1 MRVTELIDYIT
12 REDIPLN
19 PRMASTRRD
28 LWDHEE
34 LTIPGDRYTHILLV
48 NRYKR
53 MRYEYQKARR
63 EHASKNNKDTH

>member
-1 MRVTELIDYIT
+1 MRLTELIDYIT

-19 PRMASTRRD
+19 PRMAEYKS
-28 LWDHEE
+28 DHIENE
-34 LTIPGDRYTHILLV
+34 KLSLPGDTYTHITLV

-63 EHASKNNKDTH
+63 ETNDKSRT

>member
-1 MRVTELIDYIT
+1 
-12 REDIPLN
+12 
-19 PRMASTRRD
+19 MASTRRD

-63 EHASKNNKDTH
+63 EHASKNNIDTH